1 MLTMLF
7 EDRTLKDMAL
17 KEISVTFKCDDS
29 FRDWLYG
36 EAGKMDLSVSEVVRA
51 ALLLAVPQMKSIYG
65 IARIQLEDMREGPD
79 CR

>member
-1 MLTMLF
+1 MLF

-36 EAGKMDLSVSEVVRA
+36 EAGKMDLSVSEAMRSA
-51 ALLLAVPQMKSIYG
+51 AILLAVPW
-65 IARIQLEDMREGPD
+65 
-79 CR
+79 